1 MISFSVLDYPVSFH
15 PLQCL
20 PQPLLEISMRVF
32 IVPALAAFLFT
43 PVAIAQEKEKY
54 KDTAPRG
61 DSPKLLQAQASQVDG
76 KVVIRIDRPV
86 EQGAG
91 PLVRVEGGGSLPA
104 YNVMRWLEQRTLTLG
119 KTVQA
124 IQTNGKTADAEAV
137 LKALA
142 KPKGVAV
149 FVRAKGAP
157 LEPFYLGL
165 LREDTLALVVESKDL
180 YPLVP

>member
-1 MISFSVLDYPVSFH
+1 MRTFI
-15 PLQCL
+15 L
-20 PQPLLEISMRVF
+20 PSLAALLF
-32 IVPALAAFLFT
+32 AALAA
-43 PVAIAQEKEKY
+43 AQEKE

-61 DSPKLLQAQASQVDG
+61 DSPRLLQAQASLVDG
-76 KVVIRIDRPV
+76 KVVIRIYNPV

-91 PLVRVEGGGSLPA
+91 PLVVGEGIQGSLPA
-104 YNVMRWLEQRTLTLG
+104 YTVMRWLEMRKLTLG

-124 IQTNGKTADAEAV
+124 YRTDGKPADAEAV

-149 FVRAKGAP
+149 FVRAKAAKP
-157 LEPFYLGL
+157 EPFYLGL

-180 YPLVP
+180 YPQEP

>member
-1 MISFSVLDYPVSFH
+1 MSPNT
-15 PLQCL
+15 P
-20 PQPLLEISMRVF
+20 EISMRTF
-32 IVPALAAFLFT
+32 LLPALAMFLFASLAT
-43 PVAIAQEKEKY
+43 AQEQKE

-61 DSPKLLQAQASQVDG
+61 DSPKLLQAQAKQVDG
-76 KVVIRIDRPV
+76 TVMIRIDRPV

-91 PLVRVEGGGSLPA
+91 PLVRVDGGGSLPA
-104 YNVMRWLEQRTLTLG
+104 YSVMRWLEQRTLTLG

-124 IQTNGKTADAEAV
+124 YHANGKPADAEAV

-149 FVRAKGAP
+149 FVRAKGAQ

-165 LREDTLALVVESKDL
+165 LHEDALALVVESKDL
-180 YPLVP
+180 YPLEP

>member
-1 MISFSVLDYPVSFH
+1 MKNDFILGSPFSVLSYPVSFG

-20 PQPLLEISMRVF
+20 PPSFLETSMRTLLL
-32 IVPALAAFLFT
+32 PSLGALLF
-43 PVAIAQEKEKY
+43 AGLALSQEKE

-61 DSPKLLQAQASQVDG
+61 DSPRLLQAQASLVDG
-76 KVVIRIDRPV
+76 KVVIRIDHPA

-104 YNVMRWLEQRTLTLG
+104 YMVMRWLEMRTLTLG

-124 IQTNGKTADAEAV
+124 FHTNGKPADADAV

-149 FVRAKGAP
+149 FVRPKSAKT
-157 LEPFYLGL
+157 EPFYLGL
-165 LREDTLALVVESKDL
+165 LREDTLAILLER
-180 YPLVP
+180 

>member
-1 MISFSVLDYPVSFH
+1 
-15 PLQCL
+15 
-20 PQPLLEISMRVF
+20 MRT
-32 IVPALAAFLFT
+32 FLFSSLT
-43 PVAIAQEKEKY
+43 ALLFTGFALAQEKEKE

-76 KVVIRIDRPV
+76 KVVIRIDHPA

-91 PLVRVEGGGSLPA
+91 PLVHVEGGGSLPP
-104 YNVMRWLEQRTLTLG
+104 YSVMRWLEMRRLTFG

-124 IQTNGKTADAEAV
+124 YHTNGKPADAEAV

-149 FVRAKGAP
+149 FVRPKTAKP
-157 LEPFYLGL
+157 EPFYLGL

>member
-1 MISFSVLDYPVSFH
+1 MRAFL
-15 PLQCL
+15 L
-20 PQPLLEISMRVF
+20 PSLTALLF
-32 IVPALAAFLFT
+32 AGLAA
-43 PVAIAQEKEKY
+43 AQEKE

-61 DSPKLLQAQASQVDG
+61 DSPRLLQAQATQIDG
-76 KVVIRIDRPV
+76 KVVIRIDHPA

-104 YNVMRWLEQRTLTLG
+104 YMVMRWLEMRKLTLG

-124 IQTNGKTADAEAV
+124 YHTNGKPADAEDV

-149 FVRAKGAP
+149 FVRAKAAKP
-157 LEPFYLGL
+157 EPFYLGL

-180 YPLVP
+180 YPLEP